1 MVRTKRSAKAFRLGE
16 RAGSRTG
23 VTPAAAS
30 VSRTASVKSGSR
42 SWMRNRLPRRKPS
55 SASVALRASWV
66 THGPSGSA
74 VMPAISTR
82 RVANSISTRT
92 R

>member
-30 VSRTASVKSGSR
+30 VSRTGRGSSVEQPRLVRRSR
-42 SWMRNRLPRRKPS
+42 RE
-55 SASVALRASWV
+55 
-66 THGPSGSA
+66 GPSGPGRA
-74 VMPAISTR
+74 
-82 RVANSISTRT
+82 
-92 R
+92 